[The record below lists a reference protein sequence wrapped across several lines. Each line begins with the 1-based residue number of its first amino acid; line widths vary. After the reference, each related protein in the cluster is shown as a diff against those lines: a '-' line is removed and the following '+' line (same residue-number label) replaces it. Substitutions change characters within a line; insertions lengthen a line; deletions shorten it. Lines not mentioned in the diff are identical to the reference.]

1 MAYPT
6 APRTGI
12 PPVIEATTNIGLPLN
27 ETTLGQLAKQA
38 GYATAIVGKWH
49 LVRHRVGHCL
59 ALRAVAQMPACVQLA
74 RKKYTLCNPVGCRVK
89 CQGSYPASGDS
100 ISTWAFR

>member
-1 MAYPT
+1 MT

-27 ETTLGQLAKQA
+27 ETTMGQLAKQA

-49 LVRHRVGHCL
+49 LVRGGTVGGSGAQPHMHIANEPVPHVIVTTTGRVHPDAHAVHSTGVDVGSDSC
-59 ALRAVAQMPACVQLA
+59 LRAS
-74 RKKYTLCNPVGCRVK
+74 CRL
-89 CQGSYPASGDS
+89 
-100 ISTWAFR
+100 